1 MIDENV
7 PSGGA
12 IAAGTYHMIVVRAGL
27 GLHWVVHGAEGYMDP
42 LEGRWQPLWPQSR
55 RSLFAGPTPYA
66 SLGIG
71 IVLRKRRRG
80 EGTER
85 KSVEGAEGVE
95 EGVEGA
101 GKGLSEQ
108 YEYCNS

>member
-1 MIDENV
+1 MIDENI

-85 KSVEGAEGVE
+85 K
-95 EGVEGA
+95 GVEGA
-101 GKGLSEQ
+101 GKGFSEQ